1 MKPERKL
8 KYNEKSLSI
17 AVKTRRWI
25 ERDLTMKEVGQEI
38 GISGKAVWKA
48 ENCKGLSNKSFL
60 KICQWLE
67 KEPGAYKIETA

>member
-1 MKPERKL
+1 MKSERKL

-48 ENCKGLSNKSFL
+48 ENCKGLSEQSFL
-60 KICQWLE
+60 KICAWLQV
-67 KEPGAYKIETA
+67 EPAAYQIETI